1 MAQICVTVS
10 SSQRFLQII
19 TYHSTSEASRV
30 CKCSLLLKSIVI
42 VIAYPLIAIPSYPLD
57 SGCLVPNWCE
67 AVCCDDVFDLFQ
79 IQDSA
84 GIRAGTSVRTSCKL
98 TYAIWSAARRVR
110 ECKTSPILL

>member
-10 SSQRFLQII
+10 SFQRFLQII
-19 TYHSTSEASRV
+19 PYHSTSEASRV

-42 VIAYPLIAIPSYPLD
+42 VIAYPLVAIPSYPLD

-67 AVCCDDVFDLFQ
+67 AVCFDDVFDLFQ

-84 GIRAGTSVRTSCKL
+84 SIRARTSVRTSCEL
-98 TYAIWSAARRVR
+98 TYAIWSAAGWVR
-110 ECKTSPILL
+110 ECKTSAILL